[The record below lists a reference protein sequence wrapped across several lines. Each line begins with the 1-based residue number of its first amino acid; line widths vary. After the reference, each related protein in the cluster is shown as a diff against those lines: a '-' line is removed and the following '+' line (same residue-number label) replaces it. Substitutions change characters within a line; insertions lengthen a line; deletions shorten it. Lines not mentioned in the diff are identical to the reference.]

1 MSRLTEVQR
10 GQAIAL
16 LMQGQWQQQ
25 YINIKTI
32 QSACNYKIKT
42 YHAGKK
48 QKGGCKRNPNRGP
61 CGKCLAVTPF
71 RTTIQSFHFSI
82 SAVQNQ
88 PSMRLKTSKKL
99 LKYRNL
105 NKVLLTYLLRFPLF
119 KVNLNLL

>member
-16 LMQGQWQQQ
+16 LMQGQWQ
-25 YINIKTI
+25 
-32 QSACNYKIKT
+32 CNYKIKT

-105 NKVLLTYLLRFPLF
+105 DIYKKQITP
-119 KVNLNLL
+119 KE